1 MTHSPTIAAALEPF
15 EHVDVILIGGTLL
28 RLSMV
33 ALGAA
38 TAEAFGR
45 ISADL
50 LFLGVTGVHSEAG
63 LTTGHPEEAALKS
76 RLIRSAAETVVLATP
91 DKVGATSPFQIAPLE
106 AVSSL
111 LTLCSRPDW
120 LPQRVEHVSA

>member
-1 MTHSPTIAAALEPF
+1 MCPSISNTAA
-15 EHVDVILIGGTLL
+15 VSLIGGTLL

-33 ALGAA
+33 ALGAG

-50 LFLGVTGVHSEAG
+50 LFLGVTGVHLEAG
-63 LTTGHPEEAALKS
+63 LTTGHSEEAALKS

-91 DKVGATSPFQIAPLE
+91 DKIGATSPFQMRYSYVFVFAE
-106 AVSSL
+106 KRA
-111 LTLCSRPDW
+111 
-120 LPQRVEHVSA
+120 